1 MQLLTALI
9 AFKRGDFSARLPDD
23 WTGVAGKIADTFN
36 DVIEK
41 NQRLTKELDHIG
53 RIVGKQ
59 GRIMQR
65 ASLGDVSNS
74 WADAIGSVNGLIADL
89 VHPTSEMARVI
100 GAVAKGD
107 LSKTMATDI
116 EGRQLE
122 GAFLQTAKTVNTMV
136 DQLGAFAS
144 EVTRVAREV
153 STEGKLGGQ
162 AKVKG
167 VAGTWKD
174 LTENVNLMAGNL
186 TAQVRN
192 IATVTTAVAN
202 GDLTKKITVDV
213 KGEFLELKD
222 TVNVMVDQL
231 RSFASE
237 VTRVAREVGS
247 EGILGGQA
255 RVEGVSGTWKDLTD
269 SVNFMARN
277 LTGQVRNIAEVTT
290 AVATGDLS
298 KKITVNVKGEILE
311 LKNTINTMVDQL
323 SSFAAEVT
331 RVAREVGTE
340 GKLGGQAQV
349 KGVAGTWKDLTDSV
363 NSMAG
368 NLTGQVRNIAEV
380 TTAVA
385 NGDLSKKITVDV
397 RGEILELKDT
407 INTMVDQLRSF
418 ASEVTRVAREVGS
431 EGILGGQAEVK
442 GVAGTW
448 KDLTDNVNMMARN
461 LTAQVRNIAEV
472 TTAIAN
478 GNLSR
483 KITVDVAGEILEM
496 KNTINTLVDR
506 LSSFASEVTRVA
518 REVGSEGILG
528 GQAEVVGVSGT
539 WKDLTDSVNFMASN
553 LTAQVRN
560 IALVTTAV
568 ANGDL
573 SKKITVDVKGEILE
587 LKNTVNTM
595 VDQLSSFAAEVTRVA
610 REVGTEGKLG
620 GQAEVRDVAGTWKD
634 LTDSVNSMAGNLTG
648 QVRNIAEVTTA
659 VANGDLSKQI
669 TVDVK
674 GEILELKNTINT
686 MVDQLSSFAAEVT
699 RVAREV
705 GTEGKLGGQADVHGV
720 AGTWKDL
727 TDSVNFM
734 AGNLTGQ
741 VRNIAEVTTAVATGD
756 LSKKITVDVKGE
768 ILELKNTINTMV
780 DQLSSFAAEVT
791 RVAREVG
798 TEGRLGGQADVR
810 GVAGTWKDLTDSVN
824 SMAGNLTGQVR
835 NIAEVTTAVATGDL
849 SKKITVDVRGEILQL
864 KDTINTM
871 VDQLRSFASEVT
883 RVAREVGSEGK
894 LGGQAD
900 VRGVAGTWK
909 DLTDSVNSMAGNLTG
924 QVRNIAEVT
933 TAVARGDL
941 SKKITVDVKGEILE
955 LKNTINTMVDQLSS
969 FAAEVTRVAREVGSE
984 GELGGQAEVKGV
996 AGTWKDLTDSVNS
1009 MARNL
1014 TGQVRNIAD
1023 VTTAVANGDLSRKI
1037 TVDVRGEIL
1046 ELKDTINTMVDQL
1059 RSFASEVT
1067 RVAREVGSEGSLGG
1081 QARVEG
1087 VSGTW
1092 KDLTDSVNFMASNL
1106 TTQVRNIAA
1115 VTTAVASGDLSRKI
1129 TVDVKGEILEL
1140 KNTVNT
1146 MVDQLNSFASE
1157 VTRMAREVG
1166 TEGKL
1171 GGQAVVKGVG
1181 GTWKDL
1187 TDSVNFMAGNLTNQV
1202 RGIAKVVTAVANG
1215 DLKQKLLVETKG
1227 EIAELADTINS
1238 MTDTLATFAEQ
1249 VTTVAREVGV
1259 EGKLGGQAN
1268 VPGAAGTWRD
1278 LTDNVNGLA
1287 ANLTTQLRAIAD
1299 VATAVTKG
1307 DLTRAIQVE
1316 AQGEVAF
1323 VKDNINE
1330 MIRNLKDTTLRNE
1343 EQDWL
1348 KTNLARF
1355 TRMLQGQRD
1364 LLTVGKLILSELAP
1378 LVSAQQGVFYIM
1390 NGSDTESELK
1400 LLASYAGPDG
1410 EGVKPRFKLG
1420 EGMVGQAALE
1430 KRRILL
1436 TDVPTDYVKVTSGLG
1451 ESRPINI
1458 VVLPILFEG
1467 EIKAVMELSSLDRF
1481 NSTHQAFLD
1490 QLTES
1495 IGIVLNTIEA
1505 NSRTENLLK
1514 QSQSLATELQKRQEE
1529 LQKTNQELHEKA
1541 RSNLAKDQFLAM
1553 LSHELRTPL
1562 TPVIASA
1569 LELEGERALPENIH
1583 ESLHMI
1589 RRNVELE
1596 ARLID
1601 DLLDL
1606 TRISK
1611 GKVQLNFEV
1620 VDAHSLLRN
1629 ALEIY
1634 QSEIERKHLALRLDL
1649 AAQDVHLRADPA
1661 RLQQIFWNL
1670 INNAVKFTPEEG
1682 QISISTSNDSDEQF
1696 HVEIADNGLGIEPE
1710 SLPKIFDAFEQG
1722 TRTQLGGLGLG
1733 LAISKTLVEAHK
1745 GTIAA
1750 ESAGR
1755 NKGTTFRLAFPTCE
1769 KPDDQSVPTVPR
1781 QAPQRQ
1787 TMRIL
1792 LVEDHEDT
1800 NRSLTRLLRR
1810 RGYEVQSA
1818 ASLQGAL
1825 DLSAK
1830 EEFDVLISDLGLPD
1844 GSGIDLMQRLSSNRS
1859 LFGIALTGFGM
1870 EEDISNRST

>member
-1 MQLLTALI
+1 MKKTTSIRTLRPRSSSRLNRDGLDSKQLLAALM
-9 AFKRGDFSARLPDD
+9 AFKRGDFTVRLPDD
-23 WTGVAGKIADTFN
+23 WTGMAGKIADTFN
-36 DVIEK
+36 DVIGT
-41 NQRLTKELDHIG
+41 NQRMTEELERIGPVVGKEG
-53 RIVGKQ
+53 RIA
-59 GRIMQR
+59 QR
-65 ASLGDVSNS
+65 ASLGDVLDC
-74 WADAIGSVNGLIADL
+74 WAQAIGSVNDLIGDL

-107 LSKTMATDI
+107 LSKTMATEI
-116 EGRQLE
+116 EGRLLE
-122 GAFLQTAKTVNTMV
+122 GEFLRTAKTVNTMV

-153 STEGKLGGQ
+153 GTEGKLGGQ

-167 VAGTWKD
+167 VAGTWRD

-277 LTGQVRNIAEVTT
+277 LTSQVRNIAAVTT

-298 KKITVNVKGEILE
+298 KKITVDVKGEILE

-323 SSFAAEVT
+323 SSFASEVT

-340 GKLGGQAQV
+340 GKLGGQADV
-349 KGVAGTWKDLTDSV
+349 KGVAGTWKDLTVSV

-397 RGEILELKDT
+397 RGEILQLKDT

-418 ASEVTRVAREVGS
+418 AAEVTRVAREVGS
-431 EGILGGQAEVK
+431 EGKLGGQADVR

-448 KDLTDNVNMMARN
+448 KDLTDNVNMMAGN
-461 LTAQVRNIAEV
+461 LTGQVRNIAEV
-472 TTAIAN
+472 TTAIAS
-478 GNLSR
+478 GDLSR
-483 KITVDVAGEILEM
+483 KITVDVKGEILKM

-518 REVGSEGILG
+518 REVGSGGILG
-528 GQAEVVGVSGT
+528 GQAEVKGVSGT
-539 WKDLTDSVNFMASN
+539 WKDLTDSVNFMAGN

-573 SKKITVDVKGEILE
+573 SKKITVDVKGEIAE
-587 LKNTVNTM
+587 LKDTVNTM
-595 VDQLSSFAAEVTRVA
+595 VDQLSSFASEVTRVA
-610 REVGTEGKLG
+610 REVGSEGILG
-620 GQAEVRDVAGTWKD
+620 GQA
-634 LTDSVNSMAGNLTG
+634 
-648 QVRNIAEVTTA
+648 
-659 VANGDLSKQI
+659 
-669 TVDVK
+669 
-674 GEILELKNTINT
+674 
-686 MVDQLSSFAAEVT
+686 
-699 RVAREV
+699 RVE
-705 GTEGKLGGQADVHGV
+705 
-720 AGTWKDL
+720 
-727 TDSVNFM
+727 
-734 AGNLTGQ
+734 
-741 VRNIAEVTTAVATGD
+741 
-756 LSKKITVDVKGE
+756 
-768 ILELKNTINTMV
+768 
-780 DQLSSFAAEVT
+780 
-791 RVAREVG
+791 
-798 TEGRLGGQADVR
+798 

-835 NIAEVTTAVATGDL
+835 NIAD
-849 SKKITVDVRGEILQL
+849 
-864 KDTINTM
+864 
-871 VDQLRSFASEVT
+871 
-883 RVAREVGSEGK
+883 
-894 LGGQAD
+894 
-900 VRGVAGTWK
+900 
-909 DLTDSVNSMAGNLTG
+909 
-924 QVRNIAEVT
+924 VT

-941 SKKITVDVKGEILE
+941 SKKITVDVKGEIL
-955 LKNTINTMVDQLSS
+955 Q
-969 FAAEVTRVAREVGSE
+969 
-984 GELGGQAEVKGV
+984 
-996 AGTWKDLTDSVNS
+996 
-1009 MARNL
+1009 
-1014 TGQVRNIAD
+1014 
-1023 VTTAVANGDLSRKI
+1023 
-1037 TVDVRGEIL
+1037 
-1046 ELKDTINTMVDQL
+1046 LKD
-1059 RSFASEVT
+1059 
-1067 RVAREVGSEGSLGG
+1067 
-1081 QARVEG
+1081 
-1087 VSGTW
+1087 
-1092 KDLTDSVNFMASNL
+1092 
-1106 TTQVRNIAA
+1106 
-1115 VTTAVASGDLSRKI
+1115 
-1129 TVDVKGEILEL
+1129 
-1140 KNTVNT
+1140 TVNT

-1157 VTRMAREVG
+1157 VTRVAREVG

-1171 GGQAVVKGVG
+1171 GGQATVKGVA

-1187 TDSVNFMAGNLTNQV
+1187 TDSVNSMAGNLTNQV

-1215 DLKQKLLVETKG
+1215 DLKQKLLVEAKG
-1227 EIAELADTINS
+1227 EIAELANTINS
-1238 MTDTLATFAEQ
+1238 MTETLATFADQ

-1278 LTDNVNGLA
+1278 LTDNVNRLA

-1307 DLTRAIQVE
+1307 DLTRSIQVG

-1330 MIRNLKDTTLRNE
+1330 MIRNLKDTTLRND
-1343 EQDWL
+1343 EQNWL
-1348 KTNLARF
+1348 KTNLAKF

-1378 LVSAQQGVFYIM
+1378 VVSAQQGVFYIVE
-1390 NGSDTESELK
+1390 NSSQKPELK
-1400 LLASYAGPDG
+1400 LLASYAYGG
-1410 EGVKPRFKLG
+1410 RKGLKNRLRLG
-1420 EGMVGQAALE
+1420 ESLIGQAALE

-1436 TDVPTDYVKVTSGLG
+1436 TDVPADYVTVSSGLG
-1451 ESRPINI
+1451 ESRPMNI
-1458 VVLPILFEG
+1458 VVLPVLFEG
-1467 EIKAVMELSSLDRF
+1467 EVKAVMELSSLDRF
-1481 NSTHQAFLD
+1481 SSTHQAFLD

-1505 NSRTENLLK
+1505 NTRTEDLLK
-1514 QSQSLATELQKRQEE
+1514 QSQSLAAELQNRQEE
-1529 LQKTNQELHEKA
+1529 LQKTNVELQEKA

-1562 TPVIASA
+1562 TPVLASA
-1569 LELEGERALPENIH
+1569 MALESEQGLPENVH

-1606 TRISK
+1606 TRISR

-1620 VDAHSLLRN
+1620 VDAHTLLQN
-1629 ALEIY
+1629 ALEIC
-1634 QSEIERKHLALRLDL
+1634 QADIDRKHLALRLDL
-1649 AAQDVHLRADPA
+1649 TAQKFHLRADPA

-1670 INNAVKFTPEEG
+1670 INNAVKFTSNDG
-1682 QISISTSNDSDEQF
+1682 QISISTSNDSVGQLR
-1696 HVEIADNGLGIEPE
+1696 VEIADTGVGIEPE
-1710 SLPKIFDAFEQG
+1710 ALPKIFDAFEQG
-1722 TRTQLGGLGLG
+1722 GSTQVGGLGLG
-1733 LAISKTLVEAHK
+1733 LAISKALVETHK
-1745 GTIAA
+1745 GTITA
-1750 ESAGR
+1750 ESVGR
-1755 NKGTTFRLAFPTCE
+1755 NQGARFRLVFPTCE
-1769 KPDDQSVPTVPR
+1769 KADVR
-1781 QAPQRQ
+1781 AAPAASPQLLLRQ

-1800 NRSLTRLLRR
+1800 KRSLTNLLRR
-1810 RGYEVQSA
+1810 RGYHVQSA
-1818 ASLQGAL
+1818 GDLQSAIN
-1825 DLSAK
+1825 LSAK

-1844 GSGIDLMQRLSSNRS
+1844 GSGIDLMRVLNSQRPV
-1859 LFGIALTGFGM
+1859 FGIALTGFGM
-1870 EEDISNRST
+1870 EDDIRKSYEVGFKHHLVKPIDLNKLDSLIQESAAALPRVNAIR